1 VSSTVIQASHGG
13 AVELFTIP
21 FASAMSDG
29 DVSSLI
35 RAADFPARVSTAK
48 APREERVGPARLDHH
63 SGLFLMAGPS
73 EGHWVLQ
80 ARTWGHPGPQSVH
93 RWNVMAAGAAHQ
105 LDPTVPLPERW
116 PDAAP
121 AVSATH
127 VGSVSN
133 KRLASFR
140 RRLLGG
146 AS

>member
-1 VSSTVIQASHGG
+1 VSSTVVQESPGG

-21 FASAMSDG
+21 FASAMSDD

-35 RAADFPARVSTAK
+35 RAADFPARVSTTK
-48 APREERVGPARLDHH
+48 APREERVGPARLDYQ
-63 SGLFLMAGPS
+63 SGLFLMAGPD
-73 EGHWVLQ
+73 EGRWALQ
-80 ARTWGHPGPQSVH
+80 ARTWGHPGPHSVH
-93 RWNVMAAGAAHQ
+93 RWKVMAAGAARQ
-105 LDPTVPLPERW
+105 LDPSVPLPERW
-116 PDAAP
+116 PDASP

-140 RRLLGG
+140 RRLYGG